1 MNERPADLQLLNC
14 LMNVRRARSTIFLS
28 LPSSLYQLS
37 YFDFA
42 GLFCFLSRKSGTLS
56 STRFP
61 PPSSHPFGSAWE
73 AKGLM
78 LVLTS
83 GSSRRG
89 TGRDLGLGSLQP
101 PPALQLIFK
110 ELVSPFMNRGF
121 LALSP
126 LLIGATER
134 GIPSLLRVLHLH
146 PTPRTGF
153 ALPPFRVPASPASS
167 ALLLCPNWSL
177 VVSVVWVSCLTSL
190 RKWCAQSVNSFT
202 TNAFGKP
209 RVTVS
214 LLEICLPLTGECW
227 TLYRAAL

>member
-1 MNERPADLQLLNC
+1 MFEGRVLLFSFLFHLHFISC
-14 LMNVRRARSTIFLS
+14 LILTLLDFFVSFPGS
-28 LPSSLYQLS
+28 LEPCRQHAS
-37 YFDFA
+37 
-42 GLFCFLSRKSGTLS
+42 
-56 STRFP
+56 P

-73 AKGLM
+73 AKGLT

-214 LLEICLPLTGECW
+214 LLEICPPLTGECW